1 MTVLVQE
8 GRSKKDVCSGER
20 TWHTRKTV
28 SLVWDRT
35 TLNRTATSRTS
46 TKPKTHSDLCNQCRD
61 PVSHHT
67 QQYQCSSPTAT
78 EFGGQINR
86 NCLFWA
92 VIHVLDSHQ
101 HLVCALCVALL
112 QITSWQ
118 MNATSRTSTVNS
130 SAFILSENQ
139 TQTTNDKQTAT
150 GCAAFVP
157 FSLVLVRD
165 TM

>member
-1 MTVLVQE
+1 MQWRENVAH
-8 GRSKKDVCSGER
+8 KKDTCSCLGLYNLEPHSYQQNQYKAKNTLR
-20 TWHTRKTV
+20 SLQSVQRSRDLPPHTAV
-28 SLVWDRT
+28 
-35 TLNRTATSRTS
+35 TL
-46 TKPKTHSDLCNQCRD
+46 
-61 PVSHHT
+61 
-67 QQYQCSSPTAT
+67 CSSPTAT

-139 TQTTNDKQTAT
+139 TQETNDKQTAT
-150 GCAAFVP
+150 GYAAFVP
-157 FSLVLVRD
+157 FSLVLVGD

>member
-1 MTVLVQE
+1 MQWRENVAH
-8 GRSKKDVCSGER
+8 KKDTCSCLGLYNLELHSYQQNQYKAKNTLR
-20 TWHTRKTV
+20 SLQSVQRSSLPPHTAV
-28 SLVWDRT
+28 
-35 TLNRTATSRTS
+35 TL
-46 TKPKTHSDLCNQCRD
+46 
-61 PVSHHT
+61 
-67 QQYQCSSPTAT
+67 CSSPTAT

-139 TQTTNDKQTAT
+139 TQKTNDKQTAT

-157 FSLVLVRD
+157 FSLVLVGD